1 VSVPKIASML
11 EKACENTPIPAAPS
25 AAGGAARFA
34 RDPAEFSP
42 HRARLT
48 LIHGED
54 QPGTSGEGTPA

>member
-1 VSVPKIASML
+1 ML